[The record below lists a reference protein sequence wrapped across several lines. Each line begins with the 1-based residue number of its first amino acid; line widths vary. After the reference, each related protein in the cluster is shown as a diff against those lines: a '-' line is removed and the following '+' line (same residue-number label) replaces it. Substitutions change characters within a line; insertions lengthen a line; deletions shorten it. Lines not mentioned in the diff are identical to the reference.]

1 MSTGMS
7 PDPTGSNS
15 GTSSGQQQHLFG
27 GMSKSDFE
35 QVMNGVTSV
44 MASAVTAA
52 KSSSSGPKIEM
63 KPLKVD
69 ENEKILEHLEQV
81 KSQATLFGY
90 GDAFDEKMIKP
101 LLPLRESDVDGMDP
115 NVPAERNAI
124 EAVKANKKAIALLTS
139 LFTMPQHAD
148 LINKSR
154 SNEYPIGVAYQA
166 FALLKKRALPQSEN
180 AKLVLDA
187 KMLGLQIKEHED
199 PIKC

>member
-1 MSTGMS
+1 
-7 PDPTGSNS
+7 
-15 GTSSGQQQHLFG
+15 
-27 GMSKSDFE
+27 MSKSDFE

-69 ENEKILEHLEQV
+69 ENEKILDCLKLV

-90 GDAFDEKMIKP
+90 GDAFDEKMIKS
-101 LLPLRESDVDGMDP
+101 LLPLRESHVDGLDP
-115 NVPAERNAI
+115 NVPAECNAI
-124 EAVKANKKAIALLTS
+124 EVVKANKKAIALLTS

-148 LINKSR
+148 LINNSR
-154 SNEYPIGVAYQA
+154 SNEYPIGVTYQA

-187 KMLGLQIKEHED
+187 KMMNVSQSSNS
-199 PIKC
+199 